1 MCNCDS
7 DRSFHNAVT
16 IDSKWKFNIINILV
30 IQNKKFIQLHK
41 KNNSS
46 YTQIQ
51 SKCGHHDKLR
61 MTKLAHYYIDR
72 ERTLHLKN

>member
-16 IDSKWKFNIINILV
+16 SDSKWKFIIINILV

-41 KNNSS
+41 KKQLELYSN
-46 YTQIQ
+46 TVQ
-51 SKCGHHDKLR
+51 
-61 MTKLAHYYIDR
+61 M
-72 ERTLHLKN
+72 RTSW